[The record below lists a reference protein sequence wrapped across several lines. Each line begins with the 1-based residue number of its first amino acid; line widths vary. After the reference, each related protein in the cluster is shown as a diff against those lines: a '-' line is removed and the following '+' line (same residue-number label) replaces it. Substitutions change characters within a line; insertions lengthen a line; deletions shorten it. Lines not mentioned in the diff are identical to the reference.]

1 VVDSHICAKKGTV
14 TGTLSGTKLTMKM
27 TFTAGGD
34 DETPLCSIRIEAEAP
49 EVTGSLISATYN
61 VDDTCEGLFSGT
73 FALAR

>member
-61 VDDTCEGLFSGT
+61 VDTCEGLFSGT